1 MSNVLKGKIAL
12 VLEGTKGIGLASAKE
27 FSIQGAKVFVTGRS
41 QREVDNAINIIGN
54 DVVGLQ
60 ADSSNLAELDIVMS
74 HVKHMAG
81 HLDILV
87 TDAKE
92 GGDCCSVDDL
102 SQELQASLA
111 HGADGK
117 ILSIGKAMPLLKDG
131 SSIIIVFHRSS
142 KKTDNTFK
150 LKAEGPR
157 NLARTWLL
165 KLTPEV
171 KFVPVLF

>member
-1 MSNVLKGKIAL
+1 MSNVLNGKIAL

-92 GGDCCSVDDL
+92 GGCCSVDEL
-102 SQELQASLA
+102 FYELQNSLA
-111 HGADGK
+111 KGADGR
-117 ILSIGKAMPLLKDG
+117 IFSVRKAMPLLKDG
-131 SSIIIVFHRSS
+131 SSIIIVFHQRS
-142 KKTDNTFK
+142 KKTNTTYNA
-150 LKAEGPR
+150 KAEVHQ

-171 KFVPVLF
+171 QLVPVLF